1 MHSNSDRLPVTFEYK
16 LTSRIVAAY
25 QGWLVRLYCR
35 IRFFILRRRF
45 LEEVGQYLPA
55 SGNAVDIGCGY
66 GLFTLYFASTH
77 PQLSIFGIDSNGRR
91 IEKAKQAAIQLGIS
105 NAAFEA
111 IDAQQF
117 LCKGALQA
125 AYLMDLVH
133 HIPYEAVEP
142 LVREIVVN
150 LEPGGCLII
159 KDVDS
164 RPRHKMAFTWLLD
177 KLMDYRAPVRYWSQ
191 AEMTAMMQNCGL
203 QAVRH
208 AMIDFLPYPHVIY
221 VGRKSAAVTSPRT
234 LV

>member
-1 MHSNSDRLPVTFEYK
+1 VTFEYT

-25 QGWLVRLYCR
+25 HSRLVRLYCR

-55 SGNAVDIGCGY
+55 SGNAVDIGCGF

-77 PQLSIFGIDSNGRR
+77 PHLHIFGIDLNARR
-91 IEKAKQAAIQLGIS
+91 IERARQAATNLGVS

-117 LCKGALQA
+117 LCKGSLQA

-142 LVREIVVN
+142 LVREIVAN

-164 RPRHKMAFTWLLD
+164 RPRYKMAFTWLLD

-191 AEMTAMMQNCGL
+191 TEMTAMMQSCGL

-221 VGRKSAAVTSPRT
+221 VGRKNAAVAPPRST
-234 LV
+234 L